1 VSIRPP
7 AVRLTDG
14 SKQLKHTRDRRHSD
28 IRIEQMQGDQSIF
41 SFESI
46 GDKAMKSIEYKETRI
61 KNYALWTVQWLLAL
75 LFLWAGGVKL
85 VLPLE
90 MLKGPVALPGLF
102 VRFIGVAE
110 ALGAIG
116 LILPWLLRIRPV
128 LTPLAAAGLVIIMI
142 GATVVTLMGGGGAF
156 ALFPATVGIL
166 AASVAYRRWRAVPYR
181 RSVDFQKADSG
192 LRALSSEA

>member
-1 VSIRPP
+1 
-7 AVRLTDG
+7 
-14 SKQLKHTRDRRHSD
+14 
-28 IRIEQMQGDQSIF
+28 
-41 SFESI
+41 
-46 GDKAMKSIEYKETRI
+46 MKSNECKETRI

-110 ALGAIG
+110 TLGAIG
-116 LILPWLLRIRPV
+116 LILPWLLRIRPA
-128 LTPLAAAGLVIIMI
+128 LTPIAAGGLIIIMI
-142 GATVVTLMGGGGAF
+142 GATVITLIGGGGAF

-166 AASVAYRRWRAVPYR
+166 AGAVAYSRGRAVSYR
-181 RSVDFQKADSG
+181 IAGSSRNTAPR
-192 LRALSSEA
+192 LRRFSTAA

>member
-1 VSIRPP
+1 M
-7 AVRLTDG
+7 RLN
-14 SKQLKHTRDRRHSD
+14 
-28 IRIEQMQGDQSIF
+28 
-41 SFESI
+41 
-46 GDKAMKSIEYKETRI
+46 EYKETRI

-75 LFLWAGGVKL
+75 LFLWAGGIKL

-90 MLKGPVALPGLF
+90 ALKGPVELPGLF

-142 GATVVTLMGGGGAF
+142 GATVITLMGGGGAL
-156 ALFPATVGIL
+156 ALFPAMVGIL
-166 AASVAYRRWRAVPYR
+166 AASIVYGRGRAVSYR
-181 RSVDFQKADSG
+181 TTGG
-192 LRALSSEA
+192 LRSAAPNQV